1 MYLFQWLTSKRLFE
15 GIRNLQCGMLKI
27 TLLYCILYYEVTP
40 LPYGLAAVTLACN
53 QWRAVHL
60 VRIFPGKS
68 TGVGCHCLLWRK
80 ASEGQTALC
89 FSVGLG
95 SIPAWGFCKEHILE
109 DSDSDLTCRLSP
121 PRAVSV
127 VVLMSRDPARVW
139 LRWSSRRHW
148 LGWPGLAPV
157 FPHMSPRLLGGPGDG
172 PGGCRPF
179 PVDGVTMTTQE
190 ALEAGSLLILSL
202 DPSRAAPQSFLW
214 REIGSFLKCILLLP
228 FSHSQGC

>member
-1 MYLFQWLTSKRLFE
+1 M
-15 GIRNLQCGMLKI
+15 
-27 TLLYCILYYEVTP
+27 
-40 LPYGLAAVTLACN
+40 
-53 QWRAVHL
+53 
-60 VRIFPGKS
+60 
-68 TGVGCHCLLWRK
+68 GCHCLLWRK

-95 SIPAWGFCKEHILE
+95 SITAWGFCKEHILK

-179 PVDGVTMTTQE
+179 PVGGVTMTTQE

-214 REIGSFLKCILLLP
+214 REIGSFVKCVSHCSQATSTQVNNLAFCIGLDEESHTVCLILSLYTLEHQLL
-228 FSHSQGC
+228 